1 MTALIANEV
10 QLAVS
15 PVPAAQPHIQSGA
28 LRALGL
34 TRARRTPALPDVPTI
49 AETVPGYE
57 AIIWYGLGAPQG
69 TAAEIIGKLNREIN
83 AGLASPKIKSRL
95 ADLGSTPLAVNP
107 EQFGA
112 FVKSEIEKWEQV
124 IKLSGTKVD

>member
-1 MTALIANEV
+1 V
-10 QLAVS
+10 LAD
-15 PVPAAQPHIQSGA
+15 
-28 LRALGL
+28 L
-34 TRARRTPALPDVPTI
+34 PTI

-69 TAAEIIGKLNREIN
+69 TPAEIIGKLNREIN